1 MIRVIQAG
9 SASTQ
14 YANPQYK
21 TPIKYYNNKV
31 TKEEI
36 KEDFGIILEREI
48 QKLKIDVLIWKEKN
62 YGN

>member
-48 QKLKIDVLIWKEKN
+48 QKLKIDVLV
-62 YGN
+62 